1 MTRSGG
7 RLLADQ
13 LALHGTELAFCVPG
27 ESYLALLDGLYD
39 HRHHLRVVT
48 CRHEAAAANAAEA
61 YGKLTGRPGVCMV
74 TRGPG
79 ATHAANGIHTA
90 RQDSTPLIVLVG
102 QVARGERGREGFQE
116 IDYEQAFGPM
126 VKWACEID
134 DPDRI
139 PELVARAFATA
150 ASGRPGPVVLALPE
164 DVLSAASDA
173 RDAPLYRAVT
183 PTPDPVALAALRAR
197 LQVAERPFV
206 LVGGGPWDDASAR
219 RFTAWAQASGLPVGA
234 SFRRQDIVDN
244 RSPCYVGDV
253 GLAINPRLA
262 ERIAGADLL
271 IAVGTRL
278 SEVETQGYTL
288 PAPPR
293 PAQALVHVHPDPGEL
308 GRVYQANLPILSGVR
323 PFAAALEEV
332 GPVDG
337 TRWAQ
342 WARDARADYEA
353 NLRHDPAPGDGVDLG
368 AVMAHLR
375 GVLPQDAI
383 VCNGAGNY
391 TVWVH
396 RFLQYRRFG
405 TQLAPQ
411 SGSMGYGLPAAVA
424 AQLLHP
430 DRLVVAFAGDGCL
443 QMCAHELATAVQ
455 EGLPIV
461 VIVVNNGMLA
471 TIRMH
476 QERRFP
482 RRVMGTDL
490 VNPDFVALARAY
502 GAHGERVEHADAFPA
517 AFARAREA
525 GRPALVELVTDP
537 EALTPRASLSAVRAQ
552 GERNR
557 IAVAAHDAPGRG

>member
-1 MTRSGG
+1 MRTGG
-7 RLLADQ
+7 QVLAD
-13 LALHGTELAFCVPG
+13 ALVAHGSDLAFCVPG
-27 ESYLALLDGLYD
+27 ESYLGLLDGLYE
-39 HRHHLRVVT
+39 HRDALRIVN
-48 CRHEAAAANAAEA
+48 CRHEGAAANAADA
-61 YGKLTGRPGVCMV
+61 YGKLTGRPGLCFV

-79 ATHAANGIHTA
+79 ATHAATGIHTA
-90 RQDSTPLIVLVG
+90 RQDSTPLIMLVG
-102 QVARGERGREGFQE
+102 QVARDERGRESFQE
-116 IDYEQAFGPM
+116 LDYEAVFGPM
-126 VKWACEID
+126 AKWAFELD
-134 DPDRI
+134 DPARI
-139 PELVARAFATA
+139 PEVLARAYTEAT
-150 ASGRPGPVVLALPE
+150 SGRPGPVVLSLPE
-164 DVLSAASDA
+164 DVLAAEVDVA
-173 RDAPLYRAVT
+173 DAPRYRAVR
-183 PTPDPVALAALRAR
+183 PVPSAEALEELGALLEA
-197 LQVAERPFV
+197 AERPFV
-206 LVGGGPWDDASAR
+206 LVGGGPWDEPCAQL
-219 RFTAWAQASGLPVGA
+219 FTRWAVGCGLPVGA
-234 SFRRQDIVDN
+234 TFRRQDVVDN
-244 RSPCYVGDV
+244 LSPSYAGDV
-253 GLAINPRLA
+253 GIGVNPNLAQ
-262 ERIAGADLL
+262 RIRDCDLL
-271 IAVGTRL
+271 VAVGTRL
-278 SEVETQGYTL
+278 AEIETQGYTL
-288 PAPPR
+288 PAPPVA
-293 PAQALVHVHPDPGEL
+293 PQPLVHVHPDPGEL
-308 GRVYQANLPILSGVR
+308 GRVYQANLPILAGVR

-337 TRWAQ
+337 ARWAQ

-353 NLRHDPAPGDGVDLG
+353 NLRHDPAPGEGVDLG

-375 GVLPQDAI
+375 EALPQDAI

-424 AQLLHP
+424 AQLVHP

-502 GAHGERVEHADAFPA
+502 GAHGERVEHADGFPA

-537 EALTPRASLSAVRAQ
+537 EALTPRASLSAIRAQ
-552 GERNR
+552 GERGR
-557 IAVAAHDAPGRG
+557 PAIAHDSAGRG